1 MNELSLERMEGI
13 NGGGI
18 GGCVGTAVGVIGIVA
33 IFGVAAAATG
43 PLSIAATG
51 WLMTQAAAAGIGT
64 GLSLGNCIWD
74 Y

>member
-1 MNELSLERMEGI
+1 MKELSLERMEEV

-18 GGCVGTAVGVIGIVA
+18 GGCVGTAVGVVGIVA
-33 IFGVAAAATG
+33 VFGV
-43 PLSIAATG
+43 AATG

-64 GLSLGNCIWD
+64 GLSQGNCIWG